1 MTYELQARQ
10 QTTLTPRLQQ
20 SVKLLQMSTLDFS
33 REVAEAIANN
43 PFLEEQ
49 EEGDGVAADK
59 GHGTVLPDND
69 MHGQSHEDII
79 MADTAPDHSPG
90 EHMPET
96 QHIAPDPS
104 ESAASY
110 SGD

>member
-1 MTYELQARQ
+1 MTQISFELQARQ

-49 EEGDGVAADK
+49 EDSSAMPEAA
-59 GHGTVLPDND
+59 
-69 MHGQSHEDII
+69 SS
-79 MADTAPDHSPG
+79 APDSEHEHASSSP
-90 EHMPET
+90 
-96 QHIAPDPS
+96 
-104 ESAASY
+104 ASP
-110 SGD
+110 SGDEQESMPATQQLGRASGRERVCQYV